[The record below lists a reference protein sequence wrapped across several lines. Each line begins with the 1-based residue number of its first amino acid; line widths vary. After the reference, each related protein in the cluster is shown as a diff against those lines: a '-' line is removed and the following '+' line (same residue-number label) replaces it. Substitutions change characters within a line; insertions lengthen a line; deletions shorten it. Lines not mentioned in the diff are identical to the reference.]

1 MTLGHPSPRTLK
13 VSPRSLSTGACP
25 VQEAQLL
32 RDHQAVREPKLAMW
46 KERGRQTDGLQGGVW
61 RTDTGREPPGG
72 FQPSHQLT
80 TSR

>member
-1 MTLGHPSPRTLK
+1 MTLGHPLPRTLK

-32 RDHQAVREPKLAMW
+32 RDHQAVREPKLAMQ
-46 KERGRQTDGLQGGVW
+46 ERGRQADRLQGGVR
-61 RTDTGREPPGG
+61 RTDTRREPHGG
-72 FQPSHQLT
+72 FQPSQQLT